1 MFAVADPR
9 WLDAA
14 EDRAWRGWLAMTD
27 RLHSQLAS
35 DLQAESGM
43 SYADYQILVSLSEA
57 RDRRV
62 RMSDLALILD
72 WSKSR
77 VSHQVARMESRGL
90 VSREECPSDARGAF
104 AVLTEAGMDQI
115 RAAAPGHV
123 ASVRRHFVDLLGR
136 GDLEV
141 LANVSQRV
149 LEHLRSESVC
159 TAALTGAADALGC
172 GTAGEPLSGGAEALA
187 TDRADA
193 VAYGGPEARDGDADA
208 ED

>member
-1 MFAVADPR
+1 MAETR
-9 WLDAA
+9 WLDAE
-14 EDRAWRGWLAMTD
+14 EDRAWRGWLAVTD

-35 DLQAESGM
+35 DLLAESGL

-62 RMSDLALILD
+62 RMSDLALLLD

-77 VSHQVARMESRGL
+77 VSHQVGRMEARGL
-90 VSREECPSDARGAF
+90 VRREECPSDARGAL
-104 AVLTEAGMDQI
+104 AVLTDAGMEVI

-123 ASVRRHFVDLLGR
+123 EAVRRHFIDLLER
-136 GDLEV
+136 SDLEV
-141 LANVSQRV
+141 LAAVAHRV

-159 TAALTGAADALGC
+159 ASALAGGADPGLGCPGTGTLTGGNRSETVED
-172 GTAGEPLSGGAEALA
+172 GGG
-187 TDRADA
+187 D
-193 VAYGGPEARDGDADA
+193 PRDGDPRA

>member
-1 MFAVADPR
+1 
-9 WLDAA
+9 
-14 EDRAWRGWLAMTD
+14 MTD

-35 DLQAESGM
+35 DLQAETGL

-62 RMSDLALILD
+62 RISDLALILD

-77 VSHQVARMESRGL
+77 VSHQVARMEVRGL
-90 VSREECPSDARGAF
+90 LSKEECPSDARGAF

-123 ASVRRHFVDLLGR
+123 ASVRRHFMDLLDR

-141 LANVSQRV
+141 LADVSQRV

-159 TAALTGAADALGC
+159 TTALAGAIDALGC
-172 GTAGEPLSGGAEALA
+172 GAAGASG

-193 VAYGGPEARDGDADA
+193 VGDRRREARDGDADA

>member
-1 MFAVADPR
+1 
-9 WLDAA
+9 
-14 EDRAWRGWLAMTD
+14 MTD

-35 DLQAESGM
+35 DLQAEAGL

-77 VSHQVARMESRGL
+77 VSHQVARMEMRGL
-90 VSREECPSDARGAF
+90 VSKEECPSDARGAF
-104 AVLTEAGMDQI
+104 AVLTEAGMEQI

-123 ASVRRHFVDLLGR
+123 ASVRRHFLDLLDR

-141 LANVSQRV
+141 LAELSGRV

-159 TAALTGAADALGC
+159 TAALAGAPDGLGC
-172 GTAGEPLSGGAEALA
+172 GAAGSPLSGGAEVTG
-187 TDRADA
+187 TDRVDA
-193 VAYGGPEARDGDADA
+193 VGHGGPETRDRDPET

>member
-1 MFAVADPR
+1 MADPR
-9 WLDAA
+9 WLDTD
-14 EDRAWRGWLAMTD
+14 EDRAWRGWLAMVD

-35 DLQAESGM
+35 DLQAESGL

-77 VSHQVARMESRGL
+77 VSHQVARMETRGL
-90 VSREECPSDARGAF
+90 VSKEECASDARGAF
-104 AVLTEAGMDQI
+104 AVLTDAGMDQI

-123 ASVRRHFVDLLGR
+123 ASVRRHFIDLLDR

-141 LANVSQRV
+141 LADVSKRV

-159 TAALTGAADALGC
+159 TAALAGAADPLGC
-172 GTAGEPLSGGAEALA
+172 GVTGSPLGGEAQASG

-193 VAYGGPEARDGDADA
+193 VGARGPEARKGDTDA
-208 ED
+208 EH

>member
-1 MFAVADPR
+1 
-9 WLDAA
+9 
-14 EDRAWRGWLAMTD
+14 MTD

-35 DLQAESGM
+35 DLQAEAGL

-77 VSHQVARMESRGL
+77 VSHQVARMEMRGL
-90 VSREECPSDARGAF
+90 VSKEECPSDARGAF

-115 RAAAPGHV
+115 RAAAPRHV
-123 ASVRRHFVDLLGR
+123 ASVRRHFMDLLER
-136 GDLEV
+136 GDLQVLEEV
-141 LANVSQRV
+141 SKRV

-159 TAALTGAADALGC
+159 TAALDGAADALGC
-172 GTAGEPLSGGAEALA
+172 VAAGSPLSGGSEVSRTDRVDAVGHGGTEARHRDAEA
-187 TDRADA
+187 
-193 VAYGGPEARDGDADA
+193 